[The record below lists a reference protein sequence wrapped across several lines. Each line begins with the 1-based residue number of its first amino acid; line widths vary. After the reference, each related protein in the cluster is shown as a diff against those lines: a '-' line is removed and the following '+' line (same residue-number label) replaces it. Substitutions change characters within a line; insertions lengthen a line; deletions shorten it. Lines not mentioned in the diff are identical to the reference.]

1 MERRQSICLVDD
13 DREILDL
20 LSGYLKM
27 HGFEVRCAENADAL
41 MDILHRD
48 SPGLIVLDVM
58 LPGQDGFMICREVR
72 KQWRIPIIFL
82 SALGESTD
90 RVVGLELGA
99 DDYMSKPFEP
109 RELLARIRSVL
120 RRNEGQPAP
129 ARENG
134 SMHFSGWRLDRASRC
149 LQSPCG
155 VMVNLSGAEYRLLM
169 AFLENPQAVLSRD
182 TLMDLTKGRNAA
194 PFDRSIDV
202 QVSRLRTRLR
212 DKGGEKAA
220 LIKTVRG
227 DGYIWTAVVRR
238 EGA

>member
-1 MERRQSICLVDD
+1 MERQQTICLVDD

-27 HGFEVRCAENADAL
+27 HDFEVNCAENADAL
-41 MDILHRD
+41 MDLLRHDRPD
-48 SPGLIVLDVM
+48 LIVLDVM
-58 LPGQDGFMICREVR
+58 MPGQDGFMICREVR

-129 ARENG
+129 ARESG
-134 SMHFSGWRLDRASRC
+134 SMYFSGWHLGRASRC

-182 TLMDLTKGRNAA
+182 TLMDLTQGRNAG

-227 DGYIWTAVVRR
+227 DGYIWTADVRR